1 MRPRTP
7 RLACALA
14 GFPAIWLAI
23 WLAAACGGPP
33 GPHGPGGD
41 ALAVA
46 TDPHLIE
53 METEATAGLVP
64 AAVDAQL
71 AVRIRVSAGKLP
83 GGDRPPLNLTLV
95 LDTSGSMDGEAIV
108 AARDAARDL
117 VSRMAD
123 RDRVAIV
130 VFHSTAEVLVP
141 TTTLEPGARARID
154 EAIARVEA
162 RGTTAM
168 AEGLQ
173 LGIQQATAG
182 RVAGSIDRIV
192 LLGDGVPNDPTLL
205 PQLVATARDLR
216 LPITALGLGI
226 EFDPVMLGQIAL
238 DTGGV
243 YRYLDAPEAVAQV
256 FDDEL
261 LRMQQVVGRN
271 LVLEL
276 RPGPGVALESM
287 PGLTEA
293 GTVRYA
299 MLGDLSAG
307 EIRDVIVPVSITGRR
322 DGASVELLDAVLT
335 FDDAVAAS
343 GQHRR
348 TGYASAKASADA
360 AAVAASVRVELAI
373 ARDRARAAAAILHAI
388 ALAQGGDL
396 TGAYATLDAAEAE
409 ARRLADAS
417 GDDEL
422 RTLADRMKEV
432 RGYLAQM
439 VQQQLAGLNAA
450 PTAAGEDAMRRAHES
465 ATGVMAPRAP

>member
-261 LRMQQVVGRN
+261 LRISRQGLLALSLVEMRAIREQIASAVNLIVQQTRFSCGTRKVIAISEVVGMDAD
-271 LVLEL
+271 E
-276 RPGPGVALESM
+276 
-287 PGLTEA
+287 
-293 GTVRYA
+293 GTVTLQDIFLFRQDGYDA
-299 MLGDLSAG
+299 
-307 EIRDVIVPVSITGRR
+307 TGRVK
-322 DGASVELLDAVLT
+322 GVHQA
-335 FDDAVAAS
+335 
-343 GQHRR
+343 
-348 TGYASAKASADA
+348 TGYVPKFFRKLQERGLPVNPEVFSPGQ
-360 AAVAASVRVELAI
+360 VA
-373 ARDRARAAAAILHAI
+373 
-388 ALAQGGDL
+388 
-396 TGAYATLDAAEAE
+396 
-409 ARRLADAS
+409 
-417 GDDEL
+417 
-422 RTLADRMKEV
+422 
-432 RGYLAQM
+432 
-439 VQQQLAGLNAA
+439 
-450 PTAAGEDAMRRAHES
+450 
-465 ATGVMAPRAP
+465 